1 MWKYISPANPATI
14 KNDLLFIN
22 TIKKEKFDIA
32 TKLFEENLI
41 SDDYVTCSTPAFIIY
56 LIENNN
62 VTCMRRIFKLEH
74 ETFKFIFRNLSNMII
89 DCDNDVTALAI
100 EMGLIKKIES

>member
-1 MWKYISPANPATI
+1 MWKYVSPADPTTI

-22 TIKKEKFDIA
+22 AIKKEKFDIA

-41 SDDYVTCSTPAFIIY
+41 SDDYVTCSTFGFIIY
-56 LIENNN
+56 LIEHNN

-74 ETFKFIFRNLSNMII
+74 ETFKFIFTNLSNMII
-89 DCDNDVTALAI
+89 DCDNDVTVLAV
-100 EMGLIKKIES
+100 EMGMIKKIES